1 MFLNYPVDIGIKIL
15 IVGMYISNY
24 QSRWHNNNIII
35 IIIIIIIIAM
45 VTVIVM
51 SLHGMVLN
59 SAQGQLYLYF
69 HYWY

>member
-24 QSRWHNNNIII
+24 QSRWHNNSI

-51 SLHGMVLN
+51 SPHGMVLN